1 MDTSQRRTLSRRQL
15 LRFAAGAAGATT
27 FGSLLAACGSAASPA
42 PGAGAPTGPAQ
53 ASRQATI
60 SMLGWG
66 SVLEKDNV
74 DQALKSFEAQNPEIK
89 VAWLHTPNT
98 DYPTKLKTM
107 LAGGTPPDLFWANNM
122 LDYVA
127 RNVGMNITERVKQSP
142 TLGKPNYFLEPQES
156 ERTTWNGQW
165 YGIGSCWVVPHLY
178 YNLELLEKAGVTPPS
193 TDAAAAWTWEQL
205 LENARRLTL
214 DASGKH
220 PGDSGFDPGNVVQWG
235 ISWPTW
241 SLLRDA
247 LVFSNGGDAFTK
259 EHTVKL
265 GEPAALEAIQ
275 ALADLAVKHQVA
287 PQAAVSEQLGM
298 NSQQMLASGKLAML
312 ADGSWALQDIAKL
325 SFKYGCGVLP
335 KLKIATTSGTAHM
348 HMIHKDTKNPEAAW
362 KLLAFLSSDTYQR
375 GLCKVGLW
383 LPSHTSLL
391 TTEGLATWITPGVH
405 PEGYQQIATEYLT
418 KHTRQYFQPAGFEE
432 ANQIITSALDP
443 VWIGQQT
450 AAEAL
455 TPAVIQQA
463 NDVLQKAAQNLK

>member
-1 MDTSQRRTLSRRQL
+1 MDTAQRRTLSRREL
-15 LRFAAGAAGATT
+15 LRLAAGAAGATA
-27 FGSLLAACGSAASPA
+27 FGSLLAACGGTQSPA
-42 PGAGAPTGPAQ
+42 GAGGGAAPGQ
-53 ASRQATI
+53 QGGQGTI

-66 SVLEKDNV
+66 SVLEKENV
-74 DQALKSFEAQNPEIK
+74 DRALKVFESQNAGIK

-107 LAGGTPPDLFWANNM
+107 LAGGTPPDVFWANNM

-127 RNVGMNITERVKQSP
+127 RNVALDISERVKQHAAI
-142 TLGKPNYFLEPQES
+142 GAPNYFLEPQES
-156 ERTTWNGQW
+156 ERTTWKGQW
-165 YGIGSCWVVPHLY
+165 YGIGSCWVAPHLY
-178 YNLELLEKAGVTPPS
+178 YNVEMLEKAGVTPPS
-193 TDAAAAWTWEQL
+193 ASAAEAWTWEEF

-220 PGDSGFDPGNVVQWG
+220 PGDPGFDPNNVTQWG
-235 ISWPTW
+235 VSWPTW
-241 SLLRDA
+241 SLLRDV

-259 EHTVKL
+259 EHRVKL
-265 GEPAALEAIQ
+265 GEPAAIEAIQ
-275 ALADLAVKHQVA
+275 ALADLAVKHHVA

-325 SFKYGCGVLP
+325 GFKYGCGVLP
-335 KLKIATTSGTAHM
+335 KLKIATTTGTAHM
-348 HMIHKDTKNPEAAW
+348 HMIHKDTKNQDAAW
-362 KLLAFLSSDTYQR
+362 KLLSFLSSDEYQR

-391 TTEGLATWITPGVH
+391 SKEGLATWITPGVH
-405 PEGYQQIATEYLT
+405 PEGYEQIATEYLS
-418 KHTRQYFQPAGFEE
+418 KHTRSYYQPAGFEE
-432 ANQIITSALDP
+432 ANQIIASALDP

-455 TPAVIQQA
+455 TPDLIRQA
-463 NDVLQKAAQNLK
+463 DEVLQKAVQSLA